1 MFSYIYQGNTHT
13 DTSPAYMQ
21 QLGMDSDQIESVLLQ
36 KEYEFSSLSDSV
48 RQERNLRLAATDFYM
63 LPDAPTQPAG
73 LANYRQALRDV
84 PQQPGFPWVVEW
96 PEL

>member
-63 LPDAPTQPAG
+63 LPDAPPTPVGVAE
-73 LANYRQALRDV
+73 YRQALRDITE
-84 PQQPGFPWVVEW
+84 QEGFPFEIVW